1 MFFDV
6 AHSSVTFIAS
16 GAVDAVRSGKILWKR
31 KEALSL
37 WDSLAIRVVEFSIL
51 RCVPVASTGTCKSG
65 LSVGSF
71 TVLTYHY

>member
-37 WDSLAIRVVEFSIL
+37 WDSLAIDQGRRIQY
-51 RCVPVASTGTCKSG
+51 
-65 LSVGSF
+65 
-71 TVLTYHY
+71 LTMRTRSKYRYM

>member
-6 AHSSVTFIAS
+6 AHSS
-16 GAVDAVRSGKILWKR
+16 RSGKILWKR

-37 WDSLAIRVVEFSIL
+37 WDSLAIDAIRVVEFSIL